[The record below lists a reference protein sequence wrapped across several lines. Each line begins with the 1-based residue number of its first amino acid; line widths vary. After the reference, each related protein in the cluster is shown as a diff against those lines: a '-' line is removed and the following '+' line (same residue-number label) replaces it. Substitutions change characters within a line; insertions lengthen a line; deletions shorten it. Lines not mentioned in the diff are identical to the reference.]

1 MLVRRARASL
11 EEVSVK
17 VTFASVTYIVL
28 AVLGA
33 ILPWVFAGRVFL
45 GGQGLIDFIAMAFAN
60 DASSAVAIDI
70 SLSSVAFWVW
80 AVIEAKRLRMRHAWV
95 YIALTF
101 VALATAAALFF
112 LVRDA
117 RIAEMKRESNEG
129 EGS

>member
-1 MLVRRARASL
+1 MKVR
-11 EEVSVK
+11 
-17 VTFASVTYIVL
+17 FASVTYVVI

-45 GGQGLIDFIAMAFAN
+45 GGHGLIDFIGLAFAN

-70 SLSSVAFWVW
+70 SLSSAAFWVW

-95 YIALTF
+95 YIAVTF

-117 RIAEMKRESNEG
+117 RIAEMKKESTEG
-129 EGS
+129 EGT